1 MEVVLGNDQ
10 RNSNTPARHQDVP
23 RRSDHPIPMAFNN
36 DIDNGNVHSSS
47 STDRES
53 KKHSFREMTPAND
66 RGYSN
71 APAHHRGFVERSE
84 YMAGSP
90 RNLRAEPCFGKRSYC
105 SFGDDHHAH
114 GSVDPASSA
123 ASYAMPTLRNDY
135 LWRPQSH
142 QPATGRSFQP
152 DRPATTN
159 RVHSFTGL
167 ASMGPRDTVRSKR
180 AYSAEFL

>member
-10 RNSNTPARHQDVP
+10 RTSNTPARHQDLS

-36 DIDNGNVHSSS
+36 NIDNGNLHSSS
-47 STDRES
+47 STDRGS
-53 KKHSFREMTPAND
+53 KKRSFREIAPAND
-66 RGYSN
+66 RGHSN
-71 APAHHRGFVERSE
+71 APVHHRGFVERSE

-90 RNLRAEPCFGKRSYC
+90 RNLRAEPSFGKRSHC
-105 SFGDDHHAH
+105 SFGNDHHAH
-114 GSVDPASSA
+114 DSVDSASSA
-123 ASYAMPTLRNDY
+123 ASYAIPTLRNDY

-142 QPATGRSFQP
+142 QPATGQSFQY

-159 RVHSFTGL
+159 RVHSFTSL
-167 ASMGPRDTVRSKR
+167 ASLRPRDNIHSKH